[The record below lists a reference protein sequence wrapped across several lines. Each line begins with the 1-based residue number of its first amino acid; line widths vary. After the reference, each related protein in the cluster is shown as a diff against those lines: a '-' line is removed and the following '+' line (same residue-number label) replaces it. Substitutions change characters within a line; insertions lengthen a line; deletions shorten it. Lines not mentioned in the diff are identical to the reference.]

1 MNKKNPVILDCDPGH
16 DDAIMMFMALGSE
29 KIEVKAITTSAGN
42 QTPEKTFLNAR
53 KLLALA
59 GREDVPIAQGA
70 LTPIKR
76 SLIIADFCHGESGLD
91 GADLPEPTV
100 GPSREKAIDLIAKT
114 LQNSSEKI
122 SIVATG
128 PLTNIAIFLLAYP
141 ELKDRIKQIS
151 FMGGACFGG
160 NYTPNAEFNIY
171 VDPEAC
177 DIVFRSGVPLVMFG
191 LDVTMKAQ
199 LFPEGVESIRALG
212 TQTGLIMASL
222 LDFFGKTVTQPLLT
236 KPDHV
241 EGIHMHDPCAIAYLI
256 DPTLFTV
263 LDRYVEVVTTDGPTL
278 GATVVDYDKTLGK
291 DGNALVAFDL
301 DLPRFTKLLI
311 ELLAK
316 FN

>member
-1 MNKKNPVILDCDPGH
+1 MNKKIPVILDCDPGH
-16 DDAIMMFMALGSE
+16 DDAIMMFMALGSNC
-29 KIEVKAITTSAGN
+29 IEVKAITTSAGN
-42 QTPEKTFLNAR
+42 QTPDKTFLNAR

-59 GREDVPIAQGA
+59 GREDVPLAQGA
-70 LTPIKR
+70 LKPIKR
-76 SLIIADFCHGESGLD
+76 PLIIADFCHGESGLD
-91 GADLPEPTV
+91 GADLPDPTV
-100 GPSREKAIDLIAKT
+100 DSSKEKAIDLIARI
-114 LQNSSEKI
+114 LQNSPEKV

-177 DIVFRSGVPLVMFG
+177 DIVFRSGIPLAMFG

-199 LFPEGVESIRALG
+199 LFPEDVASIRALG
-212 TQTGLIMASL
+212 NQTGLIMASL
-222 LDFFGKTVTQPLLT
+222 LDFFGKTVTQPLLA
-236 KPDHV
+236 PADHI

-256 DPTLFTV
+256 DPTLFTM
-263 LDRYVEVVTTDGPTL
+263 LDQYVEAVTTDGPAL
-278 GATVVDYDKTLGK
+278 GSTIVDYNKSLDK
-291 DGNALVAFDL
+291 DSNALVAFDL

-311 ELLAK
+311 ELLSE

>member
-1 MNKKNPVILDCDPGH
+1 MRKIPVIIDCDPGH
-16 DDAIMMFMALGSE
+16 DDAIMMFMALGSDR
-29 KIEVKAITTSAGN
+29 IDVKAITTSAGN
-42 QTPEKTFLNAR
+42 QTPDKTYINAR

-59 GREDVPIAQGA
+59 EREDIPLAQGA
-70 LTPIKR
+70 REPLKR

-100 GPSREKAIDLIAKT
+100 PPLQKKAIDLMAET
-114 LQNSSEKI
+114 LRNSSEKVT
-122 SIVATG
+122 IVVTG
-128 PLTNIAIFLLAYP
+128 PMTNIAIFLLAYP
-141 ELKDRIKQIS
+141 ELKEKIGAIS

-177 DIVFRSGVPLVMFG
+177 DIVFRSGIPLYMFG

-199 LFPEGVESIRALG
+199 LFPNDVEKIRSL
-212 TQTGLIMASL
+212 QTKTGSIMASL
-222 LDFFGKTVTQPLLT
+222 LDFFGKTVSMPLLA
-236 KPDHV
+236 PLGHI

-256 DPTLFTV
+256 DPTLFTM
-263 LDRYVEVVTTDGPTL
+263 LERHVEVVTVDGPTL
-278 GATVVDYDKTLGK
+278 GATVVDYDKTLDK
-291 DGNALVAFDL
+291 EPNALVAFDL
-301 DLPRFTKLLI
+301 NLPMFTQLLI